1 MSDDPLPPLPNPVK
15 AHDPGE
21 IWELHDGG
29 LGAVVSSR
37 IYNESRFGAVIIC
50 SVSAP
55 PGPRQH
61 RPLVV
66 PAGLNERGRE
76 IAVYT
81 DRITQ
86 IPTAW
91 LVQRRGALSP
101 AALTEVDRHLETLFM
116 R

>member
-1 MSDDPLPPLPNPVK
+1 VSDEPLPPLANSVK

-21 IWELHDGG
+21 IWELEHGG
-29 LGAVVSSR
+29 LGVVVSSR
-37 IYNESRFGAVIIC
+37 IYNESRFGTVVVC
-50 SVSAP
+50 SVSTP
-55 PGPRQH
+55 PGPQQH

-66 PAGLNERGRE
+66 PAGADL
-76 IAVYT
+76 AVYV

-91 LVQRRGALSP
+91 LVHRRGRLSAGAL
-101 AALTEVDRHLETLFM
+101 AEVDRHLTTLFM